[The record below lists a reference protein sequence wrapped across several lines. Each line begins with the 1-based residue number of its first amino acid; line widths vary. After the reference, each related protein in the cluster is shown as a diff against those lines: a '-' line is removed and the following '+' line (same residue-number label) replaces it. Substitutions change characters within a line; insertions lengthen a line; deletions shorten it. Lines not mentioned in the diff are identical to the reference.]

1 LGRQGLQL
9 VQRVI
14 AIAAVALVT
23 AVAIGAWW
31 WWKENAEQLK
41 ESAKAAY
48 AEGRRA
54 GAALGERECFARAVT
69 RHSDKSH
76 QTILESVRTNLI
88 LRGCLDTSRVE
99 TKFCDGVQA
108 KDNVLSHATWAAQSC
123 ANLGFTDSYCPQMMG
138 QLAEYCSSQKRA
150 AKL

>member
-1 LGRQGLQL
+1 MSLLLAIVLAGL
-9 VQRVI
+9 
-14 AIAAVALVT
+14 AIVV

-48 AEGRRA
+48 AEGQRA
-54 GAALGERECFARAVT
+54 GANLSESDCLARAVT
-69 RHSDKSH
+69 RHGNKDN
-76 QTILESVRTNLI
+76 QTILESIRSNLI
-88 LRGCLDTSRVE
+88 FRGCLDTSKVE
-99 TKFCDGVQA
+99 RKFCDGVQP
-108 KDNVLSHATWAAQSC
+108 KDDLLSHATWAAQSC
-123 ANLGFTDSYCPQMMG
+123 ANVGFTDSYCPQMMG